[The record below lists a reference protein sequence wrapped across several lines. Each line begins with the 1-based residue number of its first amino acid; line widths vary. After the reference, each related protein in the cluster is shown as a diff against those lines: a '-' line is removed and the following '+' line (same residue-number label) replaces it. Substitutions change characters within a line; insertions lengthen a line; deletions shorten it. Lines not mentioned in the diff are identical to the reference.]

1 MIVMQATLTLPPES
15 FWLALLARPELLLVP
30 ESCRDERRLHD
41 ALQLKPLRS
50 VKPEELAAIR
60 DEDARGNYAM
70 LLQFRDGVIK
80 AGSLPTWYAQ
90 LFAHGKLNSTS
101 GQIPLPPLFIDH
113 AVKHILAELLEGQDA
128 FTQRAAELLYRQ
140 QRITLHEGRIL
151 SGDREALDTQQETGG
166 LGDLGKFLLQNKMQV
181 AGGDSQTLQVLTR
194 DNAAAYEHSAAQPTY
209 RHTWLL
215 DLTHE
220 QAAHV
225 GPDNHSFEIRLARTD
240 SGLSALARVLEL
252 WIQHFKGAKVR
263 ITPLAQVQDT
273 SWRWHT
279 GLDTESTQL
288 LNALYEQQPLQES
301 QLKRLISLFRLDFL
315 DPQDALPEMA
325 GKPVYLGLAMNEQ
338 GLLKLKP
345 QNLLLNL
352 PFARTQ

>member
-1 MIVMQATLTLPPES
+1 MIMQVQEIENS
-15 FWLALLARPELLLVP
+15 FWHSLLARPELALVP

-41 ALQLKPLRS
+41 ALQLKPLRA

-70 LLQFRDGVIK
+70 FLQFRDGVIQ
-80 AGSLPTWYAQ
+80 ADSLPAWYAQ
-90 LFAHGKLNSTS
+90 LFQAGT
-101 GQIPLPPLFIDH
+101 ITLPPLFIDY
-113 AVKHILAELLEGQDA
+113 AVKHILAQLLQGQDA
-128 FTQRAAELLYRQ
+128 HALRAAELLYRQ
-140 QRITLHEGRIL
+140 QRVAVHEGRIL
-151 SGDREALDTQQETGG
+151 SGDREALDTQNETAG
-166 LGDLGKFLLQNKMQV
+166 LGDLGRLLLQNKVQV
-181 AGGDSQTLQVLTR
+181 AGSESQSLRVLS
-194 DNAAAYEHSAAQPTY
+194 AEHSLTFQEQSAQASY
-209 RHTWLL
+209 RYTWLL

-220 QAAHV
+220 QSAQV
-225 GPDNHSFEIRLARTD
+225 GPAQHSFEIRLARTD

-252 WIQHFKGAKVR
+252 WIAHFKGAKVR
-263 ITPLAQVQDT
+263 ITPLAKVQDA

-288 LNALYEQQPLQES
+288 LNALYEQQPLPES

-315 DPQDALPEMA
+315 DPQDTLPEMA

-352 PFARTQ
+352 PFARAQ